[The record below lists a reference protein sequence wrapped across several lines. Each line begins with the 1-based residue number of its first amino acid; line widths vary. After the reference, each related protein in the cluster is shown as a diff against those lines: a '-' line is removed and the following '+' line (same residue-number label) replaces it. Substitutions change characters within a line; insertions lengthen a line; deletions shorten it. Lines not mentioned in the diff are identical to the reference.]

1 MARLPWERGT
11 EKKKNENRNIVNKRK
26 IAINASKNTLKTPTR
41 QQHIK
46 NNNSNNKKSI
56 NNPPFSNPYLKSC
69 EVARSVAVPI
79 DGTGIGPGAKERRD
93 RGVGAGKRCNM
104 ERSVT
109 ERIGKVDIGTVRNK
123 FCDAV
128 RVITHRSGM
137 QALAASLCVRH
148 RWDKKKHTFFFFFF
162 SFD

>member
-1 MARLPWERGT
+1 
-11 EKKKNENRNIVNKRK
+11 
-26 IAINASKNTLKTPTR
+26 
-41 QQHIK
+41 
-46 NNNSNNKKSI
+46 
-56 NNPPFSNPYLKSC
+56 
-69 EVARSVAVPI
+69 VARSVAVPI

-137 QALAASLCVRH
+137 QALAASLYVRH

-162 SFD
+162 LLIEI